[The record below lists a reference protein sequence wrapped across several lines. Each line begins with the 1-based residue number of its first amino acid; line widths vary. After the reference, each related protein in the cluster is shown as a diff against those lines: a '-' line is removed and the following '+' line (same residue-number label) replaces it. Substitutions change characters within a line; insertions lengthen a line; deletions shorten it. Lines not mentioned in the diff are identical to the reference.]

1 MFCEIIFKKISILLF
16 RETLVWSGLMS
27 TIFGKAFGLRT
38 DTVGNCQ
45 GQDGGDLAYLLSV
58 KMVRSV
64 SSIVL
69 SRSIDLP

>member
-1 MFCEIIFKKISILLF
+1 
-16 RETLVWSGLMS
+16 MS
-27 TIFGKAFGLRT
+27 TIFGKAFGVRT